1 MQMGVQGPN
10 LVVTRGHIIA
20 YRLFEIGDA
29 VVLDAAQALAHD
41 GGGRRLTLR
50 REGAHSL
57 IFAEPPLDLELGSRK
72 LSLAAGA
79 FEVRAFAQLFSYG
92 AASIS
97 YEIPIPPDTEL
108 SSLIPLCDE
117 VYESAAI
124 EEAAREETKAL
135 VKKLGRAVQGPHDWY
150 GSETYTVIFVEELAG
165 QPKASTVLE
174 SPFLGRLLIGERSAK
189 ELSGEQAKDV
199 LAHCHSYF
207 DDDLV
212 VIDWNSAFVLEPSAS
227 RDIPD
232 ILEFATSQLLEL
244 RYYDGLFEAQ
254 LGRVY
259 DHLVAAR
266 TRRPSVFGTP
276 YRRLGREMTLRYVEQ
291 SEFAERID
299 NALKVIGDFY
309 LARVYRSAVRRFHI
323 AEWRD
328 SVKGKQQLLAQA
340 YELVRGEIESRR
352 STVLELVV
360 IVLILLELVTAIF
373 RH

>member
-1 MQMGVQGPN
+1 VGVQGAS
-10 LVVTRGHIIA
+10 LVVNRGHIVA
-20 YRLFEIGDA
+20 YRLFDIGDA
-29 VVLDAAQALAHD
+29 IALDAAEALARD
-41 GGGRRLTLR
+41 GAGRRLTLR
-50 REGAHSL
+50 REGAESL
-57 IFAEPPLDLELGSRK
+57 VFANPPLDLELGPRK
-72 LSLAAGA
+72 LSLESGE
-79 FEVRAFAQLFSYG
+79 FETRAFAQLFDYG

-97 YEIPIPPDTEL
+97 YEIAIPAGTEL
-108 SSLIPLCDE
+108 SSLVPLCDD
-117 VYESAAI
+117 VYESDAIDAAARG
-124 EEAAREETKAL
+124 EAAAL
-135 VKKLGRAVQGPHDWY
+135 VKKLGSALRGPHEWH
-150 GSETYTVIFVEELAG
+150 GSETYTVILVEELAG
-165 QPKASTVLE
+165 HPKASALLE
-174 SPFLGRLLIGERSAK
+174 SPLLARLMVGERSEKA
-189 ELSGEQAKDV
+189 LSTEQTRDV

-212 VIDWNSAFVLEPSAS
+212 VIDWNSAFVLEPSGS

-254 LGRVY
+254 LARVY
-259 DHLVAAR
+259 DHLAAAG
-266 TRRPSVFGTP
+266 TRGPSAFGSP

-291 SEFAERID
+291 SEFAERVD

-323 AEWRD
+323 AEWRN
-328 SVKGKQQLLAQA
+328 SVSGKQRLLAQA
-340 YELVRGEIESRR
+340 YEIVRGEIESHR